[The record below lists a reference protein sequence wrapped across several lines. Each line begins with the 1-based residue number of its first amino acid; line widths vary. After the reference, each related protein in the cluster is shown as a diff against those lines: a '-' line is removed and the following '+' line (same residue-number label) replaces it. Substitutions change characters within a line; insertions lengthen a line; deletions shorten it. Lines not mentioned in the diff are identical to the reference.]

1 MRLVTT
7 PPLEDN
13 DAGRGRVGERGG
25 EGVEGEGRCG
35 DRLSLRD
42 REVDREEG
50 CQEIVDGSR
59 LIGSDGS

>member
-1 MRLVTT
+1 MRRFTT

-13 DAGRGRVGERGG
+13 DAGRGRVGDLGG
-25 EGVEGEGRCG
+25 EGVEGEGRFG

-50 CQEIVDGSR
+50 CQDIEDGS
-59 LIGSDGS
+59 